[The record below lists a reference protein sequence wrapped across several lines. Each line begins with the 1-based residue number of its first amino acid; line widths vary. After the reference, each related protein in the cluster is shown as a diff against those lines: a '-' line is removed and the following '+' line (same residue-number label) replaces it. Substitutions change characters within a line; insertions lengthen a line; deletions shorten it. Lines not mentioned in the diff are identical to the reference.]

1 MEDPDSQET
10 RDFVTAQNALTNE
23 ILSGIK
29 GREKLKERLTD
40 LLDSP
45 EYGCPFKYGSNYFY
59 FHNTGLQAH
68 SVLYVQ
74 KSLEDEAEV
83 LLDPN
88 TWSDD
93 GTVSLGTYSFSEDG
107 EYLAYAVSQSGSD
120 WNAIKVLRVGTKDN
134 EPDELKNV
142 NYTSIA
148 WTHDNR
154 GFFYNRYDGVDAEGA
169 AAGTARV
176 VNQRVY
182 YHVLGQA
189 QADDALCWES
199 KAHPTWMFGS
209 EYLIISTWANCDHD
223 NLVHVIN
230 LQQLPR
236 GRLDGSPV
244 HAASASDGN
253 NRKDKEDESVEKDA
267 SNENEETVVFKRDD
281 RDDEDGGDG
290 GSGGDGGDGD
300 GGSVRLPAI
309 ALRRLFDGMFSYVT
323 NDGPAFTFHTN
334 KDAPRGKV
342 VRIILPE
349 GTGSDGGHEEG
360 EDELG
365 GAEGRQKRKEGEKG
379 EEEDGRWEE
388 VIGEAEG
395 DVLEWIRC
403 VNQDMLLLC
412 YMRDV
417 KNVLEAMAVAVGEAE
432 GDVLEWIRCV
442 NQDMLL
448 LCYMRDVKNVLEVCS
463 RARGMQS
470 CSRYAVMLE
479 GMQSCSRYA
488 VMLQVCSR
496 APGMQSCSRYAV
508 VFQVCSR
515 APGMQSCS
523 RYAVVFQVCSRAPGM
538 QSCSSRAP
546 GMQSCSRYA
555 VVFQVCSRAPG
566 MQSCSRYAVVLQVCS
581 RAPGMQSCSSS
592 LLSTVPLPMS
602 AVSSSSVPLPMGAV
616 SSSSPRC
623 PSPWAPSPPLRLAGG
638 VLSQFHPF
646 SLSPS
651 QIRSLTDG
659 LLLSTVP
666 LPMGAVSS
674 SSGRRS
680 DSEAFFSFESFLSPR
695 TIFRCDLTTPQPEPE
710 AANGFESFLCPHA
723 VYRCDLT
730 TPHPE
735 PEVRACTG
743 DARFSLVSFRSPA
756 TVSRCDLTEPYL
768 AEPDVC
774 ACTASP
780 GGTGCVCLHWYVID
794 GKRAKLSFLLPF
806 PRPPC
811 PASPGGTGCVCLH
824 WYVID
829 GKRAKLSFLLPFPR
843 PPCPASPGGT
853 GCVCL
858 HWYVIDGKRAKLS
871 FLLPFPRPPCPAS
884 PGGTGCVCLHWY
896 VIDGKRAKLSFLLPF
911 PRPPC
916 PGRWH
921 MHVRLVFV
929 YLCCHQV
936 HRQLTVP
943 GFDPSLFEAQQVFV
957 PSTDGTRIPMFVVC
971 RKDLP
976 HTSDHFTLLYGYGGF
991 DICIKPSFSVAR
1003 VLLMRHHGA
1012 VVAVANIRGG
1022 GEYGERWRRAG
1033 PQAASCAEHL
1043 IHEGY
1048 TSPSKLVIE
1057 GGSNGGLL
1065 VSAAVNQV
1073 MMQSGNTLT
1082 GYTSPLNLVIEGG
1095 RNSTQQI
1102 PPKLPTPKL
1111 YDKDKRGGLVKLV
1124 IEGGSNGG
1132 LLVSAAVNQVG
1143 MLVPNQLETG
1153 AADAILPSLFPLPL
1167 VLFSLPLVLFPLPLV
1182 LSSLPLVLFSLP
1194 LVLFSLPLVLFSLP
1208 LVLFS
1213 LHPSNFSNFPL
1224 LLPTPYS
1231 LLPSPFSFP
1240 PSPFSILPSPF
1251 SLLLCSTHQRPDLF
1265 AYALAHVGLT
1275 DMLRIHHFTIR
1286 QAWTSP
1292 YGCSSS
1298 TLHVFSRLPHSPCSQ
1313 RPDLFACALAHVGLT
1328 DMLRFH
1334 QFTIGHAWTSEYGC
1348 SSDPHQLKSLLS
1360 YSPLHNVRRPWEAAS
1375 PTNSNNITCTHS
1387 DSADVPAKADVA
1399 AEADVAAVKRQWG
1412 ERRRQYP
1419 AVMLLTGDH
1428 DDRVPPSHSLK
1439 FAAQLQHV
1447 LVHRWMVGWVGGF
1460 WPESGMRIVMQ
1471 WWVGP
1476 SRSLKFA
1483 AQLQHV
1489 LVQSTNGEGNQISP
1503 IVLRVDVKAGH
1514 GSGASTQK
1522 IIERNADAYSF
1533 AAIVTNTLWVD

>member
-209 EYLIISTWANCDHD
+209 EVSDDGQYLIISTWANCDHD

-417 KNVLEAMAVAVGEAE
+417 KNVLE
-432 GDVLEWIRCV
+432 
-442 NQDMLL
+442 
-448 LCYMRDVKNVLEVCS
+448 
-463 RARGMQS
+463 
-470 CSRYAVMLE
+470 
-479 GMQSCSRYA
+479 
-488 VMLQVCSR
+488 
-496 APGMQSCSRYAV
+496 
-508 VFQVCSR
+508 
-515 APGMQSCS
+515 
-523 RYAVVFQVCSRAPGM
+523 
-538 QSCSSRAP
+538 
-546 GMQSCSRYA
+546 
-555 VVFQVCSRAPG
+555 
-566 MQSCSRYAVVLQVCS
+566 
-581 RAPGMQSCSSS
+581 
-592 LLSTVPLPMS
+592 
-602 AVSSSSVPLPMGAV
+602 
-616 SSSSPRC
+616 
-623 PSPWAPSPPLRLAGG
+623 
-638 VLSQFHPF
+638 
-646 SLSPS
+646 
-651 QIRSLTDG
+651 IRSLTVG

-710 AANGFESFLCPHA
+710 
-723 VYRCDLT
+723 
-730 TPHPE
+730 
-735 PEVRACTG
+735 
-743 DARFSLVSFRSPA
+743 
-756 TVSRCDLTEPYL
+756 
-768 AEPDVC
+768 
-774 ACTASP
+774 
-780 GGTGCVCLHWYVID
+780 
-794 GKRAKLSFLLPF
+794 
-806 PRPPC
+806 
-811 PASPGGTGCVCLH
+811 
-824 WYVID
+824 
-829 GKRAKLSFLLPFPR
+829 
-843 PPCPASPGGT
+843 
-853 GCVCL
+853 
-858 HWYVIDGKRAKLS
+858 
-871 FLLPFPRPPCPAS
+871 
-884 PGGTGCVCLHWY
+884 
-896 VIDGKRAKLSFLLPF
+896 
-911 PRPPC
+911 
-916 PGRWH
+916 
-921 MHVRLVFV
+921 
-929 YLCCHQV
+929 V

-991 DICIKPSFSVAR
+991 NICIKPSFSVAR

-1022 GEYGERWRRAG
+1022 GEYGERWHKEGALAHK
-1033 PQAASCAEHL
+1033 QQCFDDFYSCAEHL
-1043 IHEGY
+1043 IREGY

-1065 VSAAVNQV
+1065 VSAAVN
-1073 MMQSGNTLT
+1073 
-1082 GYTSPLNLVIEGG
+1082 
-1095 RNSTQQI
+1095 
-1102 PPKLPTPKL
+1102 
-1111 YDKDKRGGLVKLV
+1111 
-1124 IEGGSNGG
+1124 
-1132 LLVSAAVNQVG
+1132 
-1143 MLVPNQLETG
+1143 
-1153 AADAILPSLFPLPL
+1153 
-1167 VLFSLPLVLFPLPLV
+1167 
-1182 LSSLPLVLFSLP
+1182 
-1194 LVLFSLPLVLFSLP
+1194 
-1208 LVLFS
+1208 
-1213 LHPSNFSNFPL
+1213 
-1224 LLPTPYS
+1224 
-1231 LLPSPFSFP
+1231 
-1240 PSPFSILPSPF
+1240 
-1251 SLLLCSTHQRPDLF
+1251 
-1265 AYALAHVGLT
+1265 
-1275 DMLRIHHFTIR
+1275 
-1286 QAWTSP
+1286 
-1292 YGCSSS
+1292 
-1298 TLHVFSRLPHSPCSQ
+1298 Q

-1375 PTNSNNITCTHS
+1375 PTSSNNITCTHS

-1447 LVHRWMVGWVGGF
+1447 LVHSTGGW
-1460 WPESGMRIVMQ
+1460 
-1471 WWVGP
+1471 
-1476 SRSLKFA
+1476 LA
-1483 AQLQHV
+1483 AC
-1489 LVQSTNGEGNQISP
+1489 
-1503 IVLRVDVKAGH
+1503 
-1514 GSGASTQK
+1514 
-1522 IIERNADAYSF
+1522 ADAW
-1533 AAIVTNTLWVD
+1533 VNTLAPQLRLALPLPLP